1 MRQTKMITAT
11 QRLALGRLD
20 ALKTDSVVT
29 RIGRVCRTEIRANE
43 ENARAVLRATWARG
57 EEA

>member
-1 MRQTKMITAT
+1 MSQTDTITAT
-11 QRLALGRLD
+11 QRRALGRLD
-20 ALKTDSVVT
+20 TLKTDSVMT
-29 RIGRVCRTEIRANE
+29 GIGRVCRTEIRANE